1 MNKQAFNWEAIVS
14 RGSLAFSIGMLG
26 IVFILVLP
34 LPTWLIDALLSLS
47 IAISVLIIMLIAN
60 IKKPTDLNV
69 FPTLLLF
76 VTLFRLGLNIA
87 TTRAI
92 LTQGDAGNLITAFG
106 QFVVQGNFVVGI
118 VIFIILTIINF
129 IVITK
134 GAGRVAEV
142 SARFTL
148 DAMPG
153 KQMSIDADLNAGIIS
168 EREARD
174 RRRAI
179 EKEADFYGSMDGA
192 SKFVRGDAMAC
203 VLITAINLVGGFAI
217 GILQM
222 NMSAGESVQRYSLL
236 SVGDGLVTQIPAL
249 LISTAAGI
257 LVTRSGSEAGLG
269 EDFVRQLFSSS
280 RVVLMTGVMLWAM
293 MLVPGFPKLVLLVM
307 GGLFVG
313 LSRMLPTSPQEA
325 TASGSSG
332 AADLNSKAPLNPKG
346 KNGKAE
352 PATFTPKPG
361 ETLTLEIG
369 LGLLPLVQGNMQNLL
384 DRVLALRRT
393 LSQEMGIMVPP
404 ITIRDQSSIG
414 PNKYQLLLRGH
425 PLASGE
431 VFCNQLMAMGLGKGQ
446 KPLRG
451 RSTIEPAFGMPAIWI
466 PETERKAAERSG
478 YIVIDSLTVMVT
490 HLSEILKRNLADMI
504 TRQDVQELLN
514 RLKDTNAAVVS
525 ELGQLQISIGLVQ
538 RILQNLLREGVSVRE
553 LSPILER
560 LCDQYPYTK
569 NVDELSEACR
579 RSLHLEIARQ
589 LDSDDGKLRVIT
601 LHPDVEQR
609 VIESVRQM
617 PQEVVL
623 VLDPA
628 LAGHIHAEL
637 KKGIA
642 AASGTGRPPTL
653 LCAPAIRMGMKKF
666 FEDSFRLL
674 KIFAYNEISPALKL
688 EPVYTVSPVKAA

>member
-1 MNKQAFNWEAIVS
+1 MNKQGFSWEQIIR
-14 RGSLAFSIGMLG
+14 RGNLLFSVGMIG

-34 LPTWLIDALLSLS
+34 LPTWMIDVLLSLS
-47 IAISVLIIMLIAN
+47 IAISVLIIMLISN
-60 IKKPTDLNV
+60 IKRPTDFSV

-106 QFVVQGNFVVGI
+106 QFVVQGNFVIGL

-168 EREARD
+168 ERDARD
-174 RRRAI
+174 RRKFI
-179 EKEADFYGSMDGA
+179 EKEADFYGAMDGA
-192 SKFVRGDAMAC
+192 SKFVRGDAMAG
-203 VLITAINLVGGFAI
+203 VLITAINLIGGFII

-222 NMSAGESVQRYSLL
+222 GLSPEDSVQRFSLL
-236 SVGDGLVTQIPAL
+236 SVGDGLVSQIPAL
-249 LISTAAGI
+249 LISAAAGI

-269 EDFVRQLFSSS
+269 EDFMRQLLSNS
-280 RVVLMTGVMLWAM
+280 RTVMMTGVMLWAM
-293 MLVPGFPKLVLLVM
+293 VLVPGFPKLVLLVM
-307 GGLFVG
+307 GGLFIG
-313 LSRMLPTSPQEA
+313 MARLLPPPGQETPGGS
-325 TASGSSG
+325 TASGGGKTAGS
-332 AADLNSKAPLNPKG
+332 PKG
-346 KNGKAE
+346 AGGKTSE
-352 PATFTPKPG
+352 PATFIPKPG
-361 ETLTLEIG
+361 EVLTLEIG

-393 LSQEMGIMVPP
+393 LSQEMGVMVPP
-404 ITIRDQSSIG
+404 ITIRDQSSLG
-414 PNKYQLLLRGH
+414 THKYQLLLRGH
-425 PLASGE
+425 PLAHGE

-446 KPLRG
+446 RALRG
-451 RSTIEPAFGMPAIWI
+451 RETIEPAFGMPAIWI
-466 PETERKAAERSG
+466 PETERKEAERAG
-478 YIVIDSLTVMVT
+478 YVVIDSLTVMVT
-490 HLSEILKRNLADMI
+490 HLSEILKRNLSDMI
-504 TRQDVQELLN
+504 SRQDVQELLN
-514 RLKDTNAAVVS
+514 RLKENNAAVVQ
-525 ELGQLQISIGLVQ
+525 ELGQLQISVGLVQ

-553 LSPILER
+553 LSVILER

-569 NVDELSEACR
+569 NIDELSEACR
-579 RSLHLEIARQ
+579 RALRLEIARQ
-589 LDSDDGKLRVIT
+589 LDSDDGKLKVIT
-601 LHPDVEQR
+601 LHPELEQR

-637 KKGIA
+637 KKGIQSMA
-642 AASGTGRPPTL
+642 GSGRPPTL
-653 LCAPAIRMGMKKF
+653 LCAPAIRMGLKKF

-674 KIFAYNEISPALKL
+674 KIFAYNEISPQLKL
-688 EPVYTVSPVKAA
+688 DPVYTIAPAKA

>member
-1 MNKQAFNWEAIVS
+1 MNKGFTLEHLIR
-14 RGSLAFSIGMLG
+14 RGNLLFSAGMIG

-34 LPTWLIDALLSLS
+34 LPTWMIDALLSMS
-47 IAISVLIIMLIAN
+47 IALAVLIIMLISN
-60 IKKPTDLNV
+60 IKKPTDFSV

-92 LTQGDAGNLITAFG
+92 LTNGDAGHLITAFG
-106 QFVVQGNFVVGI
+106 QFVVQGNFVIGL

-153 KQMSIDADLNAGIIS
+153 KQMSIDADLNAGVIS

-174 RRRAI
+174 RRVAI
-179 EKEADFYGSMDGA
+179 EKEADFYGAMDGA
-192 SKFVRGDAMAC
+192 SKFVRGDAMAG
-203 VLITAINLVGGFAI
+203 VLITGINLIGGFVI

-222 NMSAGESVQRYSLL
+222 GLSPEDSVQRFSLL
-236 SVGDGLVTQIPAL
+236 SVGDGLVSQIPAL
-249 LISTAAGI
+249 LISAAAGI

-269 EDFVRQLFSSS
+269 EDFIRQLFSNA
-280 RVVLMTGVMLWAM
+280 RTVMMTGVMLWVM
-293 MLVPGFPKLVLLVM
+293 ILVPGFPKFVLFLM
-307 GGLFVG
+307 GAIFIGLA
-313 LSRMLPTSPQEA
+313 RMLPAANEPKDGA
-325 TASGSSG
+325 TGGLGGGKAST
-332 AADLNSKAPLNPKG
+332 
-346 KNGKAE
+346 NGKSGGGGKANE
-352 PATFTPKPG
+352 PAQFVPKPG
-361 ETLTLEIG
+361 EVVTLEIG

-393 LSQEMGIMVPP
+393 LSQEMGAMIPP
-404 ITIRDQSSIG
+404 ITIRDQSSLG
-414 PNKYQLLLRGH
+414 THKYQLLLRGH

-446 KPLRG
+446 KMLRG
-451 RSTIEPAFGMPAIWI
+451 RPTVEPAFGMPAVWI
-466 PETERKAAERSG
+466 PETERKEAERNG
-478 YIVIDSLTVMVT
+478 YVVIDPLTVMVT
-490 HLSEILKRNLADMI
+490 HLSEILKRNMAEMI

-514 RLKDTNAAVVS
+514 RLKETNAAVVQ
-525 ELGQLQISIGLVQ
+525 ELGQLQISVGLVQ

-553 LSPILER
+553 LSVVLER
-560 LCDQYPYTK
+560 LCDQYPFTK

-579 RSLHLEIARQ
+579 RALHLEIARQ

-601 LHPDVEQR
+601 LHPEVEQR

-637 KKGIA
+637 KKGIQSMA
-642 AASGTGRPPTL
+642 GSGRAPTL
-653 LCAPAIRMGMKKF
+653 LCAPAIRMGLKKF

-674 KIFAYNEISPALKL
+674 KIFAYNEISPSLKL
-688 EPVYTVSPVKAA
+688 DPVYTIAPAKV

>member
-1 MNKQAFNWEAIVS
+1 MNRGFTWEHLIR
-14 RGSLAFSIGMLG
+14 RGNLIFSVGMIG

-34 LPTWLIDALLSLS
+34 LPTWMIDALLSLS
-47 IAISVLIIMLIAN
+47 IALAVLIIMLISN
-60 IKKPTDLNV
+60 IKRPTDFSV

-92 LTQGDAGNLITAFG
+92 LTNGDAGNLITAFG
-106 QFVVQGNFVVGI
+106 QFVVQGNFVIGL
-118 VIFIILTIINF
+118 VIFIILTVINF

-168 EREARD
+168 ERDARD
-174 RRRAI
+174 RRKFI
-179 EKEADFYGSMDGA
+179 EKEADFYGAMDGA
-192 SKFVRGDAMAC
+192 SKFVRGDAMAG
-203 VLITAINLVGGFAI
+203 VLITGINLIGGFVI

-222 NMSAGESVQRYSLL
+222 GLSPEDSVQRFSLL
-236 SVGDGLVTQIPAL
+236 SVGDGLVSQIPAL
-249 LISTAAGI
+249 LISAAAGI

-269 EDFVRQLFSSS
+269 EDFMRQLLSNS
-280 RVVLMTGVMLWAM
+280 RTVMMTGVMLWVM
-293 MLVPGFPKLVLLVM
+293 VLVPGFPKFVLLVM
-307 GGLFVG
+307 GGIFIG
-313 LSRMLPTSPQEA
+313 LARLLPPIGQEA
-325 TASGSSG
+325 QAGAGASGG
-332 AADLNSKAPLNPKG
+332 AKGALNAKGAGGKA
-346 KNGKAE
+346 AE
-352 PATFTPKPG
+352 PAQFIPKPG
-361 ETLTLEIG
+361 EVLTLEIG

-393 LSQEMGIMVPP
+393 LSQEMGAMVPP

-414 PNKYQLLLRGH
+414 THKYQLLLRGH
-425 PLASGE
+425 PLATGE

-446 KPLRG
+446 KALRG
-451 RSTIEPAFGMPAIWI
+451 RPTVEPAFGMPAIWI
-466 PETERKAAERSG
+466 PETERKEAERSG
-478 YIVIDSLTVMVT
+478 YVVIDPLTVMVT
-490 HLSEILKRNLADMI
+490 HLSEILKRNLSDMI
-504 TRQDVQELLN
+504 SRQDVQELLN
-514 RLKDTNAAVVS
+514 RLKETNAAVVQ
-525 ELGQLQISIGLVQ
+525 ELGQLQISVGLVQ

-553 LSPILER
+553 LSVILER
-560 LCDQYPYTK
+560 LCDQFPYTK
-569 NVDELSEACR
+569 NIDELSEACR
-579 RSLHLEIARQ
+579 RALHLEIARQ
-589 LDSDDGKLRVIT
+589 LDSDDGKLKVIT
-601 LHPDVEQR
+601 FHPEIEQR

-637 KKGIA
+637 KKGIQSMA
-642 AASGTGRPPTL
+642 GSGRPPTL
-653 LCAPAIRMGMKKF
+653 LCAPAIRMGLKKF

-674 KIFAYNEISPALKL
+674 KIFAYNEISPSLKL
-688 EPVYTVSPVKAA
+688 DPVYTIAPVKV

>member
-1 MNKQAFNWEAIVS
+1 MNKPFSWEQIIK
-14 RGSLAFSIGMLG
+14 RGNLIFSVGMIG

-34 LPTWLIDALLSLS
+34 LPTWMIDALLSLS
-47 IAISVLIIMLIAN
+47 IAISVLIIMLISN
-60 IKKPTDLNV
+60 IKRPTDFSV

-106 QFVVQGNFVVGI
+106 QFVVQGNFVIGL

-168 EREARD
+168 ERDARD
-174 RRRAI
+174 RRKFI
-179 EKEADFYGSMDGA
+179 EKEADFYGAMDGA
-192 SKFVRGDAMAC
+192 SKFVRGDAMAG
-203 VLITAINLVGGFAI
+203 VLITGINLIGGFVI
-217 GILQM
+217 GVVQM
-222 NMSAGESVQRYSLL
+222 GLSPEDSVQRFSLL
-236 SVGDGLVTQIPAL
+236 SVGDGLVSQIPAL
-249 LISTAAGI
+249 LISAAAGI

-269 EDFVRQLFSSS
+269 EDFTRQLLSNS
-280 RVVLMTGVMLWAM
+280 RTVMMTGVMLWVM
-293 MLVPGFPKLVLLVM
+293 VLVPGFPKLVLLLM

-313 LSRMLPTSPQEA
+313 LSRFLPQNGQEA
-325 TASGSSG
+325 TAAGG
-332 AADLNSKAPLNPKG
+332 VAGGLAGKAAAGGKGGGKA
-346 KNGKAE
+346 AE
-352 PATFTPKPG
+352 PANFIPKPG
-361 ETLTLEIG
+361 EVLTLEIG

-393 LSQEMGIMVPP
+393 LSQEMGAMVPP
-404 ITIRDQSSIG
+404 ITIRDQSSLG
-414 PNKYQLLLRGH
+414 THKYQLLLRGH
-425 PLASGE
+425 PLAHGE

-446 KPLRG
+446 KALRG
-451 RSTIEPAFGMPAIWI
+451 RETIEPAFGMPAIWI
-466 PETERKAAERSG
+466 PETERKEAERSG
-478 YIVIDSLTVMVT
+478 YVVIDPLTVMVT
-490 HLSEILKRNLADMI
+490 HLSEILKRNLSDMI
-504 TRQDVQELLN
+504 SRQDVQELLN
-514 RLKDTNAAVVS
+514 RLKETNAAVIT
-525 ELGQLQISIGLVQ
+525 ELGQLQISVGLVQ

-553 LSPILER
+553 LSVILER

-569 NVDELSEACR
+569 NIDELSEACR
-579 RSLHLEIARQ
+579 RALHLEIARQ
-589 LDSDDGKLRVIT
+589 LDSDDGKLKVIT
-601 LHPDVEQR
+601 FHPEVEQR

-637 KKGIA
+637 KKGIQSMA
-642 AASGTGRPPTL
+642 GSGRPPTL
-653 LCAPAIRMGMKKF
+653 LCAPAVRMGLKKF
-666 FEDSFRLL
+666 FEDSFRVL
-674 KIFAYNEISPALKL
+674 KIFAYNEISPQLKL
-688 EPVYTVSPVKAA
+688 DPVYTIAPAKA

>member
-1 MNKQAFNWEAIVS
+1 MQKQGLNLEHFIR
-14 RGSLAFSIGMLG
+14 RGNLFFSVGMIG

-34 LPTWLIDALLSLS
+34 LPTWMIDALLSLS
-47 IAISVLIIMLIAN
+47 IALAVLIIMLISN
-60 IKKPTDLNV
+60 IKRPTDFSV

-92 LTQGDAGNLITAFG
+92 LTEGDAGNLINAFG
-106 QFVVQGNFVVGI
+106 QFVVQGNFVIGL

-168 EREARD
+168 ERDARD
-174 RRRAI
+174 RRKFI
-179 EKEADFYGSMDGA
+179 EKEADFYGAMDGA
-192 SKFVRGDAMAC
+192 SKFVRGDAMAG
-203 VLITAINLVGGFAI
+203 VLITGINLVGGFVI

-222 NMSAGESVQRYSLL
+222 GLSPEESVQRFSLL
-236 SVGDGLVTQIPAL
+236 SVGDGLVSQIPAL
-249 LISTAAGI
+249 LISAAAGI

-269 EDFVRQLFSSS
+269 EDFVRQLLSSS
-280 RVVLMTGVMLWAM
+280 RTVMMTGVMLWVM
-293 MLVPGFPKLVLLVM
+293 ILVPGFPKFVLLVM
-307 GGLFVG
+307 GGIFIG
-313 LSRMLPTSPQEA
+313 ISRLLPGPVAEGQ
-325 TASGSSG
+325 SGSG
-332 AADLNSKAPLNPKG
+332 VTAGGKVAAAGKG
-346 KNGKAE
+346 KDGKPNE
-352 PATFTPKPG
+352 PATFAPKPG
-361 ETLTLEIG
+361 EVLTLEIG
-369 LGLLPLVQGNMQNLL
+369 LGLMPLVQGNMQNLL

-393 LSQEMGIMVPP
+393 LSQEMGVMVPP
-404 ITIRDQSSIG
+404 ITIRDQSALG
-414 PNKYQLLLRGH
+414 THRYQLLLRGH
-425 PLASGE
+425 PLAHGE
-431 VFCNQLMAMGLGKGQ
+431 VFCNQLMAMCLGKNQ
-446 KPLRG
+446 RALRG
-451 RSTIEPAFGMPAIWI
+451 RETIEPAFGMPAIWI
-466 PETERKAAERSG
+466 PETERKEAERNG
-478 YIVIDSLTVMVT
+478 YVVIDSLTVMVT
-490 HLSEILKRNLADMI
+490 HLSEILKRNLSDMI

-514 RLKDTNAAVVS
+514 RLKESNQAVVQ
-525 ELGQLQISIGLVQ
+525 ELGQLQISVGLVQ

-553 LSPILER
+553 LSVILER

-569 NVDELSEACR
+569 NIDELSEACR
-579 RSLHLEIARQ
+579 RALHLEIARQ
-589 LDSDDGKLRVIT
+589 LDSDDGKLKVIT
-601 LHPDVEQR
+601 LHPEVEQR

-637 KKGIA
+637 KKGIQSMA
-642 AASGTGRPPTL
+642 GSGRPPTL
-653 LCAPAIRMGMKKF
+653 LCAPAIRMGLKKF

-674 KIFAYNEISPALKL
+674 KIFAYNEISPQLKL
-688 EPVYTVSPVKAA
+688 DPVYTIAPAKV

>member
-1 MNKQAFNWEAIVS
+1 MNKQGFSWEQLI
-14 RGSLAFSIGMLG
+14 RKGNLIFSVGMIG

-34 LPTWLIDALLSLS
+34 LPTWMIDALLSLS
-47 IAISVLIIMLIAN
+47 IAISVLIIMLISN
-60 IKKPTDLNV
+60 IKRPTDFSV

-106 QFVVQGNFVVGI
+106 QFVVQGNFVIGL

-168 EREARD
+168 ERDARD
-174 RRRAI
+174 RRKFI
-179 EKEADFYGSMDGA
+179 EKEADFYGAMDGA
-192 SKFVRGDAMAC
+192 SKFVRGDAMAG
-203 VLITAINLVGGFAI
+203 VLITGINLIGGFVI

-222 NMSAGESVQRYSLL
+222 GLSPEDSVQRFSLL
-236 SVGDGLVTQIPAL
+236 SVGDGLVSQIPAL
-249 LISTAAGI
+249 LISAAAGI

-269 EDFVRQLFSSS
+269 EDFMRQLLTSS
-280 RVVLMTGVMLWAM
+280 RTVMMTGVMLWAM
-293 MLVPGFPKLVLLVM
+293 MLVPGFPKFVLLIM
-307 GGLFVG
+307 GGLFIG
-313 LSRMLPTSPQEA
+313 LSRMLPAPGETQPGSAGA
-325 TASGSSG
+325 TGGKPGTAG
-332 AADLNSKAPLNPKG
+332 KG
-346 KNGKAE
+346 VNGKANE
-352 PATFTPKPG
+352 PATFVPKPG
-361 ETLTLEIG
+361 EVLTLEIG

-384 DRVLALRRT
+384 DRMLALRRT
-393 LSQEMGIMVPP
+393 LSQEMGAMVPP
-404 ITIRDQSSIG
+404 ITIRDQSSLG
-414 PNKYQLLLRGH
+414 THKYQLLLRGH
-425 PLASGE
+425 PIASGE

-446 KPLRG
+446 RTLRG
-451 RSTIEPAFGMPAIWI
+451 RATVEPAFGMPAIWI
-466 PETERKAAERSG
+466 PETERKEAERAG

-504 TRQDVQELLN
+504 SRQDVQELLN
-514 RLKDTNAAVVS
+514 RLKETNAAVVQ
-525 ELGQLQISIGLVQ
+525 ELGQLQISVGLVQ

-553 LSPILER
+553 LSVILER
-560 LCDQYPYTK
+560 LCDQFPYTK
-569 NVDELSEACR
+569 NIDELSEACR
-579 RSLHLEIARQ
+579 RALHLEIARQ
-589 LDSDDGKLRVIT
+589 LDSDDGKLKVIT
-601 LHPDVEQR
+601 LHPEVEQR

-637 KKGIA
+637 KKGIQSMA
-642 AASGTGRPPTL
+642 GSGRPPTL
-653 LCAPAIRMGMKKF
+653 LCAPAIRVGLKKF

-674 KIFAYNEISPALKL
+674 KIFAYNEISPQLKL
-688 EPVYTVSPVKAA
+688 EPVYTIAPVKV

>member
-1 MNKQAFNWEAIVS
+1 MNKQGFSLENLIS
-14 RGSLAFSIGMLG
+14 RGSLIFSIAMIG

-34 LPTWLIDALLSLS
+34 LPTWMIDALLSLS

-60 IKKPTDLNV
+60 IKRPTDFSV

-106 QFVVQGNFVVGI
+106 QFVVQGNFIVGL

-174 RRRAI
+174 RRKFI
-179 EKEADFYGSMDGA
+179 EKESDFYGAMDGA

-203 VLITAINLVGGFAI
+203 ILITGINLIGGFII
-217 GILQM
+217 GIMQM
-222 NMSAGESVQRYSLL
+222 GLSPEESVQRFSLL
-236 SVGDGLVTQIPAL
+236 SVGDGLVSQIPAL
-249 LISTAAGI
+249 LISAAAGI

-269 EDFVRQLFSSS
+269 EDFIRQLFSSS
-280 RVVLMTGVMLWAM
+280 RTVMMTGVMLLVM
-293 MLVPGFPKLVLLVM
+293 VLVPGFPKLILLIM
-307 GGLFVG
+307 GGIFIG
-313 LSRMLPTSPQEA
+313 LSRLLQNGTNEA
-325 TASGSSG
+325 SVGIAGSGGGAKGALNMKGSG
-332 AADLNSKAPLNPKG
+332 KA
-346 KNGKAE
+346 AE
-352 PATFTPKPG
+352 PATFVPKPG
-361 ETLTLEIG
+361 EVLTLEIG

-393 LSQEMGIMVPP
+393 LSQEMGAMVPP
-404 ITIRDQSSIG
+404 VTIRDQSSLG
-414 PNKYQLLLRGH
+414 THKYQLLLRGH

-446 KPLRG
+446 KAIRG
-451 RSTIEPAFGMPAIWI
+451 RETIEPAFGMPAVWI
-466 PETERKAAERSG
+466 PETERKAAERAG
-478 YIVIDSLTVMVT
+478 YVVIDPLTVMVT
-490 HLSEILKRNLADMI
+490 HLSEILKRNLAEMI
-504 TRQDVQELLN
+504 SRQDVQEMLN
-514 RLKDTNAAVVS
+514 RLKETNKAVVQD
-525 ELGQLQISIGLVQ
+525 LGQLQISVGMVQ

-553 LSPILER
+553 LSVILEK

-579 RSLHLEIARQ
+579 RGLRLEIARQ
-589 LDSDDGKLRVIT
+589 LDSDDGKLKVIT
-601 LHPDVEQR
+601 LHPEVEQR

-637 KKGIA
+637 KKGIQSMA
-642 AASGTGRPPTL
+642 GTGRPPTL

-674 KIFAYNEISPALKL
+674 KIFSYSEISPQLKL
-688 EPVYTVSPVKAA
+688 EPVYTVAPVKAT

>member
-1 MNKQAFNWEAIVS
+1 MNKQGFHFENLIS
-14 RGSLAFSIGMLG
+14 RGNLLFSVGMIG

-34 LPTWLIDALLSLS
+34 LPTWMIDALLSLS
-47 IAISVLIIMLIAN
+47 IAIAVLIIMLISN
-60 IKKPTDLNV
+60 IKRPTDFSV

-106 QFVVQGNFVVGI
+106 QFVVQGNFIIGL

-168 EREARD
+168 ERDARD
-174 RRRAI
+174 RRKFI
-179 EKEADFYGSMDGA
+179 EKEADFYGAMDGA
-192 SKFVRGDAMAC
+192 SKFVRGDAMAG
-203 VLITAINLVGGFAI
+203 VLITAINLIGGFVI

-222 NMSAGESVQRYSLL
+222 GLSPEDSVQRFSLL
-236 SVGDGLVTQIPAL
+236 SVGDGLISQIPAL
-249 LISTAAGI
+249 LISAAAGI

-269 EDFVRQLFSSS
+269 EDFMRQMLSNS
-280 RVVLMTGVMLWAM
+280 RTVLMTGVMLWVM
-293 MLVPGFPKLVLLVM
+293 ILVPGFPKIVLFFM
-307 GGLFVG
+307 GALFIG
-313 LSRMLPTSPQEA
+313 LSRLLPQSGQEA
-325 TASGSSG
+325 TAGV
-332 AADLNSKAPLNPKG
+332 AAGGGLT
-346 KNGKAE
+346 GKAGGKGAGGKPNE
-352 PATFTPKPG
+352 PASFVPKTG
-361 ETLTLEIG
+361 EVLTLEIG

-393 LSQEMGIMVPP
+393 LSQEMGAMVPP
-404 ITIRDQSSIG
+404 ITIRDQSSLG
-414 PNKYQLLLRGH
+414 THKYQLLLRGH

-446 KPLRG
+446 KALRG
-451 RSTIEPAFGMPAIWI
+451 RETIEPAFGMPAIWI
-466 PETERKAAERSG
+466 PETERKQAERSG
-478 YIVIDSLTVMVT
+478 YVVIDPLTVMVT
-490 HLSEILKRNLADMI
+490 HLSEILKRNLSDMI
-504 TRQDVQELLN
+504 SRQDVQEMLN
-514 RLKDTNAAVVS
+514 RLKESNAAVVQ
-525 ELGQLQISIGLVQ
+525 ELGQLQISVGLVQ

-553 LSPILER
+553 LSVILER

-569 NVDELSEACR
+569 NIDELSEACR
-579 RSLHLEIARQ
+579 RALHLEIARQ
-589 LDSDDGKLRVIT
+589 LDSDDGKLKVIT
-601 LHPDVEQR
+601 LHPEVEQR

-637 KKGIA
+637 KKGIQSMA
-642 AASGTGRPPTL
+642 GSGRPATL

-666 FEDSFRLL
+666 FEDSFRAL
-674 KIFAYNEISPALKL
+674 KIFAYNEISPQLKL
-688 EPVYTVSPVKAA
+688 EPVYTVAPVKVA

>member
-1 MNKQAFNWEAIVS
+1 MNKQGFSLEHLIS
-14 RGSLAFSIGMLG
+14 RGSLLFSMAMIG

-34 LPTWLIDALLSLS
+34 LPTWMIDALLSLS

-60 IKKPTDLNV
+60 IKRPTDFSV

-106 QFVVQGNFVVGI
+106 QFVVQGNFIVGV

-168 EREARD
+168 ERDARD
-174 RRRAI
+174 RRKFI
-179 EKEADFYGSMDGA
+179 EKEADFYGAMDGA

-203 VLITAINLVGGFAI
+203 ILITGINLIGGFVI
-217 GILQM
+217 GIMQM
-222 NMSAGESVQRYSLL
+222 GLSPEESVQRFSLL
-236 SVGDGLVTQIPAL
+236 SVGDGLVSQIPAL
-249 LISTAAGI
+249 LISAAAGI

-269 EDFVRQLFSSS
+269 EDFMRQLFTSS
-280 RVVLMTGVMLWAM
+280 RTVMMTGVMLLVM
-293 MLVPGFPKLVLLVM
+293 VLVPGFPKLILLIM
-307 GGLFVG
+307 GGLFIG
-313 LSRMLPTSPQEA
+313 LSRLLPNSLQEA
-325 TASGSSG
+325 TAGGGSGG
-332 AADLNSKAPLNPKG
+332 AGGKAPLNMKG
-346 KNGKAE
+346 SGKAAE
-352 PATFTPKPG
+352 PATFIPKPG
-361 ETLTLEIG
+361 EVLTLEIG

-384 DRVLALRRT
+384 DRVLALRKT
-393 LSQEMGIMVPP
+393 LSLEMGAMVPP
-404 ITIRDQSSIG
+404 VTIRDQSSLG
-414 PNKYQLLLRGH
+414 THKYQLLLRGH

-431 VFCNQLMAMGLGKGQ
+431 VFCNQLMAMGLGKGGQ
-446 KPLRG
+446 KALRG
-451 RSTIEPAFGMPAIWI
+451 RPTVEPAFGMPAIWI
-466 PETERKAAERSG
+466 PETERKEAERAG
-478 YIVIDSLTVMVT
+478 YVVIDPLTVMVT
-490 HLSEILKRNLADMI
+490 HLSETLKRNLAEMI
-504 TRQDVQELLN
+504 SRQDVQEMLN
-514 RLKDTNAAVVS
+514 RLKETNQAVVQ
-525 ELGQLQISIGLVQ
+525 ELGQLQISVGLVQ

-553 LSPILER
+553 LSIVLEK

-569 NVDELSEACR
+569 NIDELSEACR
-579 RSLHLEIARQ
+579 RGLHLEIARQ
-589 LDSDDGKLRVIT
+589 LDSDDGKLKVIT
-601 LHPDVEQR
+601 LHPEVEQR

-637 KKGIA
+637 KKGIQSMA
-642 AASGTGRPPTL
+642 GTGRPPTL

-674 KIFAYNEISPALKL
+674 KIFAYNEISPQLKL
-688 EPVYTVSPVKAA
+688 EPVYTVPPIKVA

>member
-1 MNKQAFNWEAIVS
+1 MNKQGFTWDQFIRKGNLI
-14 RGSLAFSIGMLG
+14 FSMGMIG

-34 LPTWLIDALLSLS
+34 LPTWMIDVLLSLS
-47 IAISVLIIMLIAN
+47 IAIAVLIIMLISN
-60 IKKPTDLNV
+60 IKRPTDFSV

-106 QFVVQGNFVVGI
+106 QFVVQGNFVIGL
-118 VIFIILTIINF
+118 VIFIILTVINF

-168 EREARD
+168 ERDARD
-174 RRRAI
+174 RRKFI
-179 EKEADFYGSMDGA
+179 EKEADFYGAMDGA
-192 SKFVRGDAMAC
+192 SKFVRGDAMAG
-203 VLITAINLVGGFAI
+203 VLITGINLIGGFVI

-222 NMSAGESVQRYSLL
+222 GLSPEESVQRFSLL
-236 SVGDGLVTQIPAL
+236 SVGDGLVSQIPAL
-249 LISTAAGI
+249 LISAAAGI

-269 EDFVRQLFSSS
+269 EDFMRQLLSSS
-280 RVVLMTGVMLWAM
+280 RTVMMTGVMLWAM
-293 MLVPGFPKLVLLVM
+293 VLVPGFPKLVLLIM
-307 GGLFVG
+307 GGLFIG
-313 LSRMLPTSPQEA
+313 LSRMLPQSSQSAQAEGGGGLAGKAA
-325 TASGSSG
+325 TA
-332 AADLNSKAPLNPKG
+332 AG
-346 KNGKAE
+346 KNAAGKNE
-352 PATFTPKPG
+352 PASFIPKPG
-361 ETLTLEIG
+361 EVLTLEIG

-393 LSQEMGIMVPP
+393 LSQEMGAMIPP
-404 ITIRDQSSIG
+404 ITIRDQSSLG
-414 PNKYQLLLRGH
+414 THKYQLLLRGH
-425 PLASGE
+425 PLAQGE

-446 KPLRG
+446 RALRG
-451 RSTIEPAFGMPAIWI
+451 RETVEPAFGMPAIWI
-466 PETERKAAERSG
+466 PETERKEAERSG
-478 YIVIDSLTVMVT
+478 YVVIDPLTVMVT
-490 HLSEILKRNLADMI
+490 HLSEILKRNLSDMI
-504 TRQDVQELLN
+504 SRQDVQELLN
-514 RLKDTNAAVVS
+514 RLKETNAAVVQ
-525 ELGQLQISIGLVQ
+525 ELGQLQISTGLVQ

-553 LSPILER
+553 LSVILER

-569 NVDELSEACR
+569 NIDELSEACR
-579 RSLHLEIARQ
+579 RALHLEIARQ

-601 LHPDVEQR
+601 LHPEVEQR

-628 LAGHIHAEL
+628 LAGHIHSEL
-637 KKGIA
+637 KKGIQSMA
-642 AASGTGRPPTL
+642 GTGRPPTL
-653 LCAPAIRMGMKKF
+653 LCAPAIRMGLKKF
-666 FEDSFRLL
+666 FEDSFRAL
-674 KIFAYNEISPALKL
+674 KIFAYNEISPTLKL
-688 EPVYTVSPVKAA
+688 DPVYTIAPVKV

>member
-1 MNKQAFNWEAIVS
+1 MNKGFSWEQIIR
-14 RGSLAFSIGMLG
+14 RGNLIFSVGMIG

-34 LPTWLIDALLSLS
+34 LPTWMIDALLSLS
-47 IAISVLIIMLIAN
+47 IAISVLIIMLISN
-60 IKKPTDLNV
+60 IKRPTDFSV

-92 LTQGDAGNLITAFG
+92 LTNGDAGNLITAFG
-106 QFVVQGNFVVGI
+106 QFVVQGNFVIGL
-118 VIFIILTIINF
+118 VIFIILTVINF

-168 EREARD
+168 ERDARD
-174 RRRAI
+174 RRKFI
-179 EKEADFYGSMDGA
+179 EKEADFYGAMDGA
-192 SKFVRGDAMAC
+192 SKFVRGDAMAG
-203 VLITAINLVGGFAI
+203 VLITGINLVGGFVI

-222 NMSAGESVQRYSLL
+222 GLSPEDSVQRFSLL
-236 SVGDGLVTQIPAL
+236 SVGDGLVSQIPAL
-249 LISTAAGI
+249 LISAAAGI

-269 EDFVRQLFSSS
+269 EDFMRQLLSNS
-280 RVVLMTGVMLWAM
+280 RTVMMTGVMLWVM
-293 MLVPGFPKLVLLVM
+293 VLVPGFPKFVLLLM
-307 GGLFVG
+307 GGVFIG
-313 LSRMLPTSPQEA
+313 LARLLPPPGQEA
-325 TASGSSG
+325 PAGGAGSSG
-332 AADLNSKAPLNPKG
+332 GKAPLNAKG
-346 KNGKAE
+346 GGKPSE
-352 PATFTPKPG
+352 PATFVPKPG
-361 ETLTLEIG
+361 EVLTLEIG

-384 DRVLALRRT
+384 DRMLALRRT

-404 ITIRDQSSIG
+404 ITIRDQSSLG
-414 PNKYQLLLRGH
+414 AHKYQLLLRGH
-425 PLASGE
+425 PLATGE

-446 KPLRG
+446 RALRG
-451 RSTIEPAFGMPAIWI
+451 RDTIEPAFGMPAIWI
-466 PETERKAAERSG
+466 PETERKEAERAG

-490 HLSEILKRNLADMI
+490 HLSEILKRNLSEMI
-504 TRQDVQELLN
+504 SRQDVQELLN
-514 RLKDTNAAVVS
+514 RLKETNAAVVQ
-525 ELGQLQISIGLVQ
+525 ELGQLQISVGLVQ

-553 LSPILER
+553 LSVILER

-569 NVDELSEACR
+569 NIDELSEACR
-579 RSLHLEIARQ
+579 RALHLEIARQ
-589 LDSDDGKLRVIT
+589 LDSDDGKLKVIT
-601 LHPDVEQR
+601 LHPEVEQR

-637 KKGIA
+637 KKGIQSMA
-642 AASGTGRPPTL
+642 GSGRPPTL
-653 LCAPAIRMGMKKF
+653 LCAPAIRMGLKKF
-666 FEDSFRLL
+666 FDDSFRLL
-674 KIFAYNEISPALKL
+674 KIFAYNEISPQLKL
-688 EPVYTVSPVKAA
+688 DPVYTIAPVKA